1 MALSQANRLTQ
12 RLNERATAQNEQVEV
27 IRGSSNQQL
36 DLIDGRIK
44 VGNRVIFG
52 EGNEIRSKL
61 VEATI
66 RILPVSFVQTQKSLH
81 LRSFRE
87 KTDCYTNVV
96 KKARYLLVY

>member
-61 VEATI
+61 VEAII

-87 KTDCYTNVV
+87 EN
-96 KKARYLLVY
+96 